1 MLRSRLVFAL
11 VAMLATLFALVGGYV
26 DGFFW

>member
-11 VAMLATLFALVGGYV
+11 VAALATLFALVGAYS